1 MVKADTALTHRQ
13 RQTPLARPGAPC
25 LAVAQPV
32 KVTEMKGKM
41 TMRISRWI
49 LSAAAAAVLTVGA
62 GALSAQA
69 AEKVKIGTEGAYPP
83 FNTITPDGK
92 VEGFDIDI
100 ANALC
105 AQMKVECEIVTQ
117 DWDGIIPALQAKKF
131 DAIIASMSIT
141 EERKKQVAFTH
152 KYYTTPLALVA
163 PKDSELTATEPA
175 ALAGKTVGAQ
185 ASTTQ
190 ADYAQ
195 DAYGKAGA
203 EVKLYPTQEEAI
215 TDLQNGRLDAV
226 ISDKF
231 VLVDWLKKASD
242 GCCKLVGDVKGTE
255 TEAGIAVRLDDTAL
269 RDKLNAAID
278 AIVADGTYKKI
289 QAKYFD
295 FDIY

>member
-1 MVKADTALTHRQ
+1 
-13 RQTPLARPGAPC
+13 
-25 LAVAQPV
+25 
-32 KVTEMKGKM
+32 
-41 TMRISRWI
+41 MRISRWI
-49 LSAAAAAVLTVGA
+49 ASAATAAMLVLGA
-62 GALSAQA
+62 SSAQA
-69 AEKVKIGTEGAYPP
+69 ADKIKIGTEGAYPP

-100 ANALC
+100 TNALC

-141 EERKKQVAFTH
+141 EERKKQVLFTN
-152 KYYTTPLALVA
+152 KYYTTPLSVVAL
-163 PKDSELTATEPA
+163 KDSDLTSTEPA
-175 ALAGKTVGAQ
+175 AMAGKTVGAQ

-190 ADYAQ
+190 ATYAQ
-195 DAYGKAGA
+195 DVYGKAGA
-203 EVKLYPTQEEAI
+203 EAKLYPTQEEAI
-215 TDLQNGRLDAV
+215 TDLTNGRLDAV

-231 VLVDWLKKASD
+231 VLVDWMKKSSGD
-242 GCCKLVGDVKGTE
+242 CCKMIGDVKGTE
-255 TEAGIAVRLDDTAL
+255 TQAGIAVRLEDTAL

>member
-1 MVKADTALTHRQ
+1 M
-13 RQTPLARPGAPC
+13 LAWTGPSC
-25 LAVAQPV
+25 LAVPPV
-32 KVTEMKGKM
+32 MNIVALEGND
-41 TMRISRWI
+41 TMRMSKWI
-49 LSAAAAAVLTVGA
+49 VSAAGAALLAMAA
-62 GALSAQA
+62 GALPAQA
-69 AEKVKIGTEGAYPP
+69 ADKLIIGTEGAYPP
-83 FNTITPDGK
+83 FNTITSDGTII
-92 VEGFDIDI
+92 GFDVDI

-105 AQMKVECEIVTQ
+105 AQMKVECQIVTQ

-141 EERKKQVAFTH
+141 EERKKQVAFTN

-163 PKDSELTATEPA
+163 PKDTDIASAEPA

-195 DAYGKAGA
+195 NAYGKAGA
-203 EVKLYPTQEEAI
+203 EAKLYPTQEEAI
-215 TDLQNGRLDAV
+215 TDLTNGRLDAV

-231 VLVDWLKKASD
+231 VLMDWLKKASD

-255 TEAGIAVRLDDTAL
+255 TQAGIAVRLEDTAL

-278 AIVADGTYKKI
+278 AIVADGTYKTI

>member
-1 MVKADTALTHRQ
+1 MVRT
-13 RQTPLARPGAPC
+13 
-25 LAVAQPV
+25 
-32 KVTEMKGKM
+32 KGNKKC
-41 TMRISRWI
+41 RFRDGSA
-49 LSAAAAAVLTVGA
+49 SAAAAAVLVIAA
-62 GALSAQA
+62 GAVSAQA
-69 AEKVKIGTEGAYPP
+69 QEKLKIGTEGAYPP

-92 VEGFDIDI
+92 VVGFDIDI
-100 ANALC
+100 ADALC

-141 EERKKQVAFTH
+141 EERKKQVSFTN
-152 KYYTTPLALVA
+152 KYYTTPLSLVA
-163 PKDSELTATEPA
+163 PKDSDLASTEPA

-195 DAYGKAGA
+195 DVYGKAGA
-203 EVKLYPTQEEAI
+203 EAKLYPTQEEAI
-215 TDLQNGRLDAV
+215 TDLINGRLDAV

-231 VLVDWLKKASD
+231 VLMDWMKKASEA
-242 GCCKLVGDVKGTE
+242 CCKMVGDVNGTE
-255 TEAGIAVRLDDTAL
+255 TEAGIAVRLEDTAL

-289 QAKYFD
+289 QTKYFD
-295 FDIY
+295 FHIY

>member
-1 MVKADTALTHRQ
+1 MQISKWIAS
-13 RQTPLARPGAPC
+13 
-25 LAVAQPV
+25 VA
-32 KVTEMKGKM
+32 M
-41 TMRISRWI
+41 
-49 LSAAAAAVLTVGA
+49 AAVLVV
-62 GALSAQA
+62 SANSL
-69 AEKVKIGTEGAYPP
+69 AEAQEKLKIGTEGAYPP
-83 FNTITPDGK
+83 FNTITADGK
-92 VEGFDIDI
+92 IEGFDIDI

-141 EERKKQVAFTH
+141 EERKKQVAFTN

-163 PKDSELTATEPA
+163 PKDSDLTSAEPT

-203 EVKLYPTQEEAI
+203 EAKLYPTQEEAI

-231 VLVDWLKKASD
+231 VLVDWLKKASE
-242 GCCKLVGDVKGTE
+242 GCCKLIGDVKGTE
-255 TEAGIAVRLDDTAL
+255 TQAGIAVRLEDTAL
-269 RDKLNAAID
+269 RDKLNVAID

>member
-1 MVKADTALTHRQ
+1 MLT
-13 RQTPLARPGAPC
+13 L
-25 LAVAQPV
+25 
-32 KVTEMKGKM
+32 
-41 TMRISRWI
+41 
-49 LSAAAAAVLTVGA
+49 GA
-62 GALSAQA
+62 GVLSVHA
-69 AEKVKIGTEGAYPP
+69 AEKIKIGTEGAYPP

-152 KYYTTPLALVA
+152 KYYTTPLSLVA
-163 PKDSELTATEPA
+163 LKDSDIASTEPA
-175 ALAGKTVGAQ
+175 ALTGKTVGAQ
-185 ASTTQ
+185 AATTQ
-190 ADYAQ
+190 ANYAQ
-195 DAYGKAGA
+195 DVYGKAGA
-203 EVKLYPTQEEAI
+203 EAKLYPTQEEAI

-226 ISDKF
+226 LSDKF
-231 VLVDWLKKASD
+231 VLMDWMKKASD
-242 GCCKLVGDVKGTE
+242 GCCKMVGDVKGTE
-255 TEAGIAVRLDDTAL
+255 TEAGIAVRLEDTAL

-289 QAKYFD
+289 QDKYFD

>member
-1 MVKADTALTHRQ
+1 MAAL
-13 RQTPLARPGAPC
+13 
-25 LAVAQPV
+25 
-32 KVTEMKGKM
+32 KGNNKM
-41 TMRISRWI
+41 QISKWI
-49 LSAAAAAVLTVGA
+49 LSAAGAAMLAMAA
-62 GALSAQA
+62 GSLSAQA
-69 AEKVKIGTEGAYPP
+69 AEKLKIGTEGAYPP
-83 FNTITPDGK
+83 FNTITSDGK
-92 VEGFDIDI
+92 VVGFDIDI

-141 EERKKQVAFTH
+141 EERKKQVAFTN

-163 PKDSELTATEPA
+163 PKDSDLTSADPA

-195 DAYGKAGA
+195 NTYGKAGA
-203 EVKLYPTQEEAI
+203 EAKLYPTQEEAI
-215 TDLQNGRLDAV
+215 TDLTNGRLDAV

-255 TEAGIAVRLDDTAL
+255 TQAGIAVRLDDTAL
-269 RDKLNAAID
+269 RDKLNTAID

>member
-1 MVKADTALTHRQ
+1 MQ
-13 RQTPLARPGAPC
+13 
-25 LAVAQPV
+25 
-32 KVTEMKGKM
+32 
-41 TMRISRWI
+41 ISRWI
-49 LSAAAAAVLTVGA
+49 LSAAAAAMLVAGA
-62 GALSAQA
+62 GLSSAQA
-69 AEKVKIGTEGAYPP
+69 QEKLKIGTEGAYPP

-100 ANALC
+100 ADALC

-141 EERKKQVAFTH
+141 EERKKQVAFTN

-163 PKDSELTATEPA
+163 PKDSDLTSTDPA
-175 ALAGKTVGAQ
+175 ALAGKVVGAQ

-190 ADYAQ
+190 ATYAQ
-195 DAYGKAGA
+195 DVYGKAGA
-203 EVKLYPTQEEAI
+203 EAKLYPTQEEAI

-231 VLVDWLKKASD
+231 VLVDWMKKASD
-242 GCCKLVGDVKGTE
+242 GCCKMIGDVKGTE
-255 TEAGIAVRLDDTAL
+255 TQAGIAVRLEDNAL
-269 RDKLNAAID
+269 REKLNAAID

-289 QAKYFD
+289 QSKYFD

>member
-1 MVKADTALTHRQ
+1 MQ
-13 RQTPLARPGAPC
+13 
-25 LAVAQPV
+25 
-32 KVTEMKGKM
+32 
-41 TMRISRWI
+41 ISRWI
-49 LSAAAAAVLTVGA
+49 LSAAAAALLTLGGGSV
-62 GALSAQA
+62 SVQA
-69 AEKVKIGTEGAYPP
+69 AEKLKIGTEGAYPP

-92 VEGFDIDI
+92 VVGFDVDI
-100 ANALC
+100 ADALC

-141 EERKKQVAFTH
+141 EERKKQVAFTN

-163 PKDSELTATEPA
+163 PKDSDLTSTDPA

-190 ADYAQ
+190 ADFAQ
-195 DAYGKAGA
+195 DVYGKAGA
-203 EVKLYPTQEEAI
+203 EAKLYPTQEEAI

-231 VLVDWLKKASD
+231 VLVDWMKKASD
-242 GCCKLVGDVKGTE
+242 GCCKMVGDVKGTE
-255 TEAGIAVRLDDTAL
+255 TQAGIAVRLDDTAL